1 ADDRSITANAAAP
14 LPGSIIAV
22 EYEVKR
28 HEWINEL
35 DWVFQG
41 RSPVVQEVLTV
52 QFPPGWEYRT
62 AWARGTPV
70 ASVQIG
76 ANRWQWTLKNVQGI
90 AQELEVM
97 MPSLMSLAGRMSLS
111 YFAPGVKS
119 THAASWQDVGRW
131 YAQLA
136 EGRFNPTPEI
146 SAKTAAL
153 IAGKLDFASRL

>member
-1 ADDRSITANAAAP
+1 
-14 LPGSIIAV
+14 
-22 EYEVKR
+22 
-28 HEWINEL
+28 
-35 DWVFQG
+35 
-41 RSPVVQEVLTV
+41 
-52 QFPPGWEYRT
+52 
-62 AWARGTPV
+62 
-70 ASVQIG
+70 
-76 ANRWQWTLKNVQGI
+76 WQWTLKNVQGI

-153 IAGKLDFASRL
+153 IAGKLDFASRLQALTSFLQSEIRYVAIEIGIGGDQPHIAGDVFHYRYGDCKDKVTLLKAMLHEAGISSHYVLVDTHRGVINPEVP